1 MNNGSKAPGWARHLL
16 LLSAL
21 GVVLLLLIIPAANV
35 LYQALLKGPSAY
47 LSALAAPDSL
57 HAFFLTCVVA
67 VLALAVNV
75 VFGIAASWAITKYSF
90 RGKALLVSI
99 IDLPFSVSPVVSGLI
114 YVLTFGVQ
122 TKLGQWL
129 AMHDIQ
135 ILYAAPG
142 IVLATT
148 FVTFPF
154 VAREVMPVMEAV
166 GSDQEEAA
174 LTLGA
179 SGWQTFWHV
188 TLPNIKWGVIYGVI
202 LCGSRAMG
210 EYGAV
215 SVVSS
220 HVAGKTDTLSL
231 RVEKLYQEYNTQA
244 AFSVASILL
253 FLAFIT
259 LGIKTAVEWKVRR
272 TLEEATQ
279 PAGLPAPTA
288 EAAALRHAPGR
299 PV

>member
-1 MNNGSKAPGWARHLL
+1 MNNRSNAPGWARHLL

-21 GVVLLLLIIPAANV
+21 GIVLLLLILPAANV
-35 LYQALLKGPSAY
+35 LYQAFLKGPLSY
-47 LSALAAPDSL
+47 VSALGAPDTL
-57 HAFFLTCVVA
+57 HAFFLTCLVA
-67 VLALAVNV
+67 ILSLAVNL

-90 RGKALLVSI
+90 PGKSLLVSI

-129 AMHDIQ
+129 SMHDIQ

-244 AFSVASILL
+244 AFAVASILL

-259 LGIKTAVEWKVRR
+259 LGVKTAVEWRVRR
-272 TLEEATQ
+272 TLREATERPE
-279 PAGLPAPTA
+279 PAVLPGAIPERA
-288 EAAALRHAPGR
+288 VSPGR
-299 PV
+299 PT